1 MTVEKGSA
9 MEEESYEPP
18 SITVLGDITDLTQK
32 HGMHSDFPGASAQ
45 NKYKNPTG
53 SPGWATS

>member
-1 MTVEKGSA
+1 

-32 HGMHSDFPGASAQ
+32 HGSHTDFPGASAQ